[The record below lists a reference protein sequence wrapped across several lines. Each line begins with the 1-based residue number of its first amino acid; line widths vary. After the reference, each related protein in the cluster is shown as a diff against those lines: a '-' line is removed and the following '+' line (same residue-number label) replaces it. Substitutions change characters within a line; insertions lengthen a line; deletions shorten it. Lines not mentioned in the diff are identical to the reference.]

1 MASAAPVPPARG
13 RAASASGLVAPEE
26 LSDLMDRAEARDAT
40 AMVALG
46 DTFWQRALAA
56 ADTEGGSETSEASI
70 RRALV
75 WYEKAANAGG
85 DGGSGCVGAA
95 QCLSALSGGMASVV
109 PGAWSPFEGLR
120 ARRSPPPPP
129 PAVCSRRRARG
140 PAHRSLRS
148 APPPPTPFAPRDKNR
163 LSRV

>member
-1 MASAAPVPPARG
+1 MASSTPRG
-13 RAASASGLVAPEE
+13 RSASGLVAPEE
-26 LSDLMDRAEARDAT
+26 LSDLMDRAEAHDAA

-46 DTFWQRALAA
+46 DTFWQRALLA

-85 DGGSGCVGAA
+85 DGGDGCVGAA

-109 PGAWSPFEGLR
+109 PGASD
-120 ARRSPPPPP
+120 
-129 PAVCSRRRARG
+129 RRRCKMRGLPRRRG
-140 PAHRSLRS
+140 PAFSGGARARQRHRPFFLLPR
-148 APPPPTPFAPRDKNR
+148 PPSRAGRLPR
-163 LSRV
+163 VCAV